1 MTDQT
6 NGTLSCKINNNQLTD
21 LSSLENITGELLL
34 YTARKTG
41 LMIPELKSILQQAI
55 TLAVDIA
62 SMGHA
67 CRTPVGLLSIVLL
80 PEDTEFSEVGIGS
93 RLFPGERLLS
103 TLYSEYANEWGYEHM
118 SSGKMN
124 RALRKTLAIAKR
136 ASKIKQANETS
147 LFGFHYSQSYRKHGE

>member
-1 MTDQT
+1 MINFQYTPT
-6 NGTLSCKINNNQLTD
+6 N

-34 YTARKTG
+34 CTSRKTG
-41 LMIPELKSILQQAI
+41 LMIPELKNILQQAI
-55 TLAVDIA
+55 TLSVDIA

-67 CRTPVGLLSIVLL
+67 CRLPVGLLSIVLL

-93 RLFPGERLLS
+93 KLFPGERLLP
-103 TLYSEYANEWGYEHM
+103 TLYSEKMNEWGYEHI

-124 RALRKTLAIAKR
+124 RSLRKTLTIPKR

-147 LFGFHYSQSYRKHGE
+147 LFGFHYSESHRKHRE